1 MRRSSW
7 KTKLIY
13 FICLIFVIML
23 FSQNKKKLSRT
34 YWVEQP
40 DFPDEIS
47 KNYSI
52 KTEIYEDQYCI
63 GYNFLEGTDEFRDD
77 GLEPV
82 TLATHATSD
91 MMGTLEKLVS
101 MWHGPISVGIFIDFH
116 SSQALE
122 YLAEV
127 HRCDEEFR
135 RKMTVHVAIR
145 QSAFQTECP
154 TIYIPPSN
162 RSCWKFRSEQDE
174 LRSRLAGPFQLY
186 PSNLMRNTARKG
198 AKSDIHFIMDADMI
212 VSEGFAEK
220 VKPIANEMIDGKS
233 RKVLA
238 VRRFES
244 INGTYIP
251 RTHFELKQSMLYSK
265 TFEFHHRFFPQGH
278 HIDNLE
284 QWFET
289 SAQSNVMSTQEIPYA
304 GFEWEVQVILHR
316 NDPYNAAYFPSRI
329 KVMHS
334 LIYALCRAD
343 YTFHVLSH
351 VFDVHEG
358 IKHTNTIYSKATIA
372 HQEAYAMKVAGDRY
386 IKEMN
391 ELYPNT
397 EAQCGKFSMV

>member
-1 MRRSSW
+1 M
-7 KTKLIY
+7 
-13 FICLIFVIML
+13 
-23 FSQNKKKLSRT
+23 SRD

-40 DFPDEIS
+40 DFPDETS

-52 KTEIYEDQYCI
+52 QTEIFEQQYCI
-63 GYNFLEGTDEFRDD
+63 GYNFLEGTDGFRDDD
-77 GLEPV
+77 GLEPI

-91 MMGTLEKLVS
+91 MMGTLEKMTS
-101 MWHGPISVGIFIDFH
+101 MWHGPISVGIFIDYH
-116 SSQALE
+116 SSQVLE

-135 RKMTVHVAIR
+135 RKMTIHFAIR
-145 QSAFQTECP
+145 QSAFQTSCP
-154 TIYIPPSN
+154 SIHIPKSN
-162 RSCWKFRSEQDE
+162 RTCWMFRSEQDI
-174 LRSRLAGPFQLY
+174 LRSRLSGPFQLY
-186 PSNLMRNTARKG
+186 PSNLMRNVARHG

-212 VSEGFAEK
+212 VSEGFAQK
-220 VKPIANEMIDGKS
+220 VKKIANQMIDGKS
-233 RKVLA
+233 KHVLA

-244 INGTYIP
+244 VNGTYLP

-284 QWFET
+284 QWFDISERT
-289 SAQSNVMSTQEIPYA
+289 DEVSTQEIPYA

-316 NDPYNAAYFPSRI
+316 SDPYNAAYFPSRI

-343 YTFHVLSH
+343 YTFNVLSH

-372 HQEAYAMKVAGDRY
+372 HQEAYAMNVAGERY
-386 IKEMN
+386 INEMN
-391 ELYPNT
+391 EKYPNT
-397 EAQCGKFSMV
+397 EEKCGKFSMV